1 MLSTSSPRIP
11 CGKGQ
16 RLPAHFP
23 RAMLARRIYYFLKPY
38 LPWRSRM
45 ALRGVLA
52 RKKRKACEAIWPI
65 LPGSEVPPTG
75 WTGWPEGKQFAFSLS
90 HDVEGPA
97 GVAKVRQLAEL
108 EMRLGFRSSFNF
120 VPEGSYAVPR
130 ELRDWL
136 VENGFEVGVHDLHHE
151 GWLYRSRQNF
161 RASAIRINQW
171 LKDWNAVG
179 FRSGFML
186 HNLDWQRD
194 LDVLYDA
201 STFDTDPFEPQP
213 DGAGTIF
220 PFRVKGDD
228 DRKGFVELPYTLAQ
242 DSTLFF
248 VLREKTNEIWK
259 IKARWLAEK
268 GGMALLNLH
277 PDYLAFDGA
286 KPKAGE
292 FSSEHYAD
300 FLQFI
305 ATEYAGRYWPAL
317 PREVATF
324 CSDKVGERNPH
335 RPLRVCMLTY
345 SAYEFDN
352 RVRRYA
358 ESLAMRGDNVE
369 VLSVSLGN
377 DSPRKSTLD
386 GVEITHLVGKTQ
398 LRGST
403 LAYVLQVARFAL
415 VAFGVISKRALKR
428 KYDLIHVH
436 NMPDALVFSAL
447 VARLQGARLI
457 LDLHDLVPELF
468 TDKRRGWSVKPLGVC
483 LRLEEKISAAF
494 VQHVIVS
501 NHLWLDTIE
510 ARSAKKEKCSVFI
523 NNVDSRIFYPRKR
536 TRMDDRQ
543 VILFHGS
550 LSRHQGVDLVIRAM
564 PAVLAHV
571 PRAELHVYG
580 SGSEKENLK
589 QLAAQLG
596 LQNCVQLNPP
606 VMLGEIPQ
614 IVANAD
620 VGVVAKRADSF
631 GNLAY
636 STKILEFMSQGVPVV
651 LSRTKIDQYYFDDTV
666 ARFFTSG
673 DVPGLADALITV
685 LTNTELNHSLKTN
698 ATKLVAKSNWE
709 TRRPAYFR
717 IVDALCIGSAFLPL
731 L

>member
-1 MLSTSSPRIP
+1 MTMRVIS
-11 CGKGQ
+11 
-16 RLPAHFP
+16 
-23 RAMLARRIYYFLKPY
+23 ARR
-38 LPWRSRM
+38 
-45 ALRGVLA
+45 
-52 RKKRKACEAIWPI
+52 KREACKAVWPI
-65 LPGSEVPPTG
+65 LPGSEIPPAG
-75 WTGWPEGKQFAFSLS
+75 WQGWPEGKQFAFTLS

-97 GVAKVRQLAEL
+97 GLAKVRQLAEL
-108 EMRLGFRSSFNF
+108 EMSLGFRSSFNF
-120 VPEGSYAVPR
+120 VPEGSYVVPP
-130 ELRDWL
+130 ELRTWL
-136 VENGFEVGVHDLHHE
+136 MENGFEVGVHDLHHE
-151 GWLYRSRQNF
+151 GWLYRSRQHF
-161 RASAIRINQW
+161 QTSAGKINQW

-194 LDVLYDA
+194 LEILYDA

-220 PFRVKGDD
+220 PFRVKGND

-248 VLREKTNEIWK
+248 VLKEKTNEIWK
-259 IKARWLAEK
+259 TKVRWLAEK

-277 PDYLAFDGA
+277 PDYLAFNGA
-286 KPKAGE
+286 KPKADE
-292 FSSEHYAD
+292 FSAQHYAD
-300 FLQFI
+300 LLQFVSR
-305 ATEYAGRYWPAL
+305 EYAGRYWPAL

-324 CSDKVGERNPH
+324 CSDKVSERNPH
-335 RPLRVCMLTY
+335 QPLRVCMLTY

-358 ESLAMRGDNVE
+358 ESLAMRGDDVE
-369 VLSVSLGN
+369 VLSVSLG
-377 DSPRKSTLD
+377 DESPRDTTLD
-386 GVEITHLVGKTQ
+386 GVKITHLIGKTQ

-403 LAYVLQVARFAL
+403 AAYVLQVTRFAL
-415 VAFGVISKRALKR
+415 AAFAVISKRALKR

-436 NMPDALVFSAL
+436 NMPDAIVFSAL
-447 VARLQGARLI
+447 IARLRGARLI

-468 TDKRRGWSVKPLGVC
+468 TDKRRGWTVKPLGLI
-483 LRLEEKISAAF
+483 LRWEEKISAAF
-494 VQHVIVS
+494 AQHVIVS
-501 NHLWLDTIE
+501 NHLWMDTIE
-510 ARSAKKEKCSVFI
+510 ARSARKEKCSVFI

-536 TRMDDRQ
+536 TRTDDRRI
-543 VILFHGS
+543 ILFHGS
-550 LSRHQGVDLVIRAM
+550 LSRHQGVDLVIRAL
-564 PAVLAHV
+564 PAVLARV
-571 PRAELHVYG
+571 PNAELHVYG

-589 QLAAQLG
+589 TLLVELG
-596 LQNCVQLNPP
+596 LQNSVHLNPP

-651 LSRTKIDQYYFDDTV
+651 LSRTKIDQFYFDDTV

-673 DVPGLADALITV
+673 DVPELADALIAV
-685 LTNTELNHSLKTN
+685 LTDVELSDRLKNN
-698 ATKLVAKSNWE
+698 ATKLVARSNWE

-717 IVDALCIGSAFLPL
+717 IVDALCIGAALLPIL
-731 L
+731 